1 MCNFVKKAIG
11 EGHRPEMVGGGLI
24 RSLGGWSPVKTRR
37 RPGEREFSD
46 ARILGN
52 GKFGARMTEQKR
64 NLSLDEVLR
73 QRDET
78 HHRLIEVIQTVPEDQ
93 IARETRFRR
102 RLRLDTY
109 SHYPEHAEAIWN
121 WREQRSAG

>member
-24 RSLGGWSPVKTRR
+24 RSLGGWSSVKTRR

-52 GKFGARMTEQKR
+52 GKFGARIVKE
-64 NLSLDEVLR
+64 
-73 QRDET
+73 
-78 HHRLIEVIQTVPEDQ
+78 
-93 IARETRFRR
+93 
-102 RLRLDTY
+102 
-109 SHYPEHAEAIWN
+109 AEANIKCQLPLYVSAE
-121 WREQRSAG
+121 RENG